1 MCYWYFFS
9 DACNK
14 LTWTNNIVVDLKDDR
29 SKIDLKLI
37 DLRKLNPFEIHKKII
52 KSKLMLY

>member
-14 LTWTNNIVVDLKDDR
+14 LTWTNNIVVDLKDDL

-37 DLRKLNPFEIHKKII
+37 DLRKLNPFEIHKKI